1 MRTLKPVKV
10 RIHGFI
16 GAVCIEM
23 CTRNCIMLC
32 ILNWRITNFLQC
44 LSQCVWDEYKYNLS
58 KIPANNKT
66 KHMNPL
72 GFNKNTGYGVN
83 DPLNPNG
90 GLLDVVNRHYNQII
104 SSQYPSLVGH
114 LLELLINGNICDA
127 YNFLISIRGVGD
139 KIACLFLRDIS
150 IIHNLNLYGDCRDL
164 LYKPIDGVVT
174 KVIEELVKC
183 KCKLDYDFDINES
196 LKMLDP
202 KEVKCIEQLRKKA
215 KIKNEDFKKL
225 YPYKIFLYYYSKRC
239 NLDQRWVEM
248 GMWFFRSKVMNYY
261 KKKLCD
267 YTIES
272 ACEDLIRRL
281 RKAIKNTN
289 IKYIGNDQFE
299 IIDANGNKIV
309 VDEDKLIKLL
319 LSGEIE
325 IYDELLDIIFF

>member
-1 MRTLKPVKV
+1 VSSLSVKSPDS
-10 RIHGFI
+10 GAI
-16 GAVCIEM
+16 GAM
-23 CTRNCIMLC
+23 STLSGHTRIVADMDGISPTNKLEIDVSTVISEIMT
-32 ILNWRITNFLQC
+32 LNA
-44 LSQCVWDEYKYNLS
+44 D
-58 KIPANNKT
+58 
-66 KHMNPL
+66 M
-72 GFNKNTGYGVN
+72 
-83 DPLNPNG
+83 
-90 GLLDVVNRHYNQII
+90 
-104 SSQYPSLVGH
+104 
-114 LLELLINGNICDA
+114 LIYGNIYKA
-127 YNFLISIRGVGD
+127 YYFLTKIEGIGD

-174 KVIEELVKC
+174 KVIDELVKC

-196 LKMLDP
+196 LKILDP

-261 KKKLCD
+261 NKKLCD
-267 YTIES
+267 YTIKS

-281 RKAIKNTN
+281 RNAIKNTN

-299 IIDANGNKIV
+299 IIDANGNKIRN
-309 VDEDKLIKLL
+309 
-319 LSGEIE
+319 
-325 IYDELLDIIFF
+325 Y